1 MQQSSRKLM
10 LVIGDNCS
18 TDNTRSIIEK
28 FSNNPNVYSIH
39 REVNIGGIANINDLL
54 YNHCNTPYA
63 VIMSDDDYYVD
74 NEYLSNAVDILEKNP
89 NIGFV
94 HGEIEY
100 DYNDGKITANSKRKV
115 EAITKGHNFFMNFG
129 NPQADYAYLMTVVFR
144 TNLAKEVN
152 FFFDKTIPHGD
163 SLAWLKMST
172 KCDVGFIDRIVARYV
187 MHGFNDITSPD
198 IGRWLDDIKFINI
211 AHRYALDQTDWD
223 RDELSLWLKRQR
235 RIYCGKILKML
246 RQEPTW
252 MGYVKKISQLQ
263 MEHNIISDPELV
275 KDAIKSFIFKAFKR
289 SV

>member
-1 MQQSSRKLM
+1 
-10 LVIGDNCS
+10 
-18 TDNTRSIIEK
+18 
-28 FSNNPNVYSIH
+28 
-39 REVNIGGIANINDLL
+39 
-54 YNHCNTPYA
+54 
-63 VIMSDDDYYVD
+63 MS
-74 NEYLSNAVDILEKNP
+74 A
-89 NIGFV
+89 
-94 HGEIEY
+94 
-100 DYNDGKITANSKRKV
+100 
-115 EAITKGHNFFMNFG
+115 
-129 NPQADYAYLMTVVFR
+129 
-144 TNLAKEVN
+144 
-152 FFFDKTIPHGD
+152 
-163 SLAWLKMST
+163 

-263 MEHNIISDPELV
+263 TEHNIISDPELV
-275 KDAIKSFIFKAFKR
+275 KDAIKSFISKAFKQ